1 MAGMELNRPFLVIQ
15 IPFNFL
21 RSPLPRRRIKKRIKF
36 ARSPN
41 LIERAADI
49 QKGWV
54 VIASKCVFDLIF
66 LDQFTRPVFIC
77 FDPI

>member
-1 MAGMELNRPFLVIQ
+1 MGEGVRKSPIE
-15 IPFNFL
+15 
-21 RSPLPRRRIKKRIKF
+21 RSSVMRLSIDFDHPIT
-36 ARSPN
+36 N
-41 LIERAADI
+41 LKGRAADI